1 MSVTFLPDKVS
12 VLAASHQFP
21 PQVLSN
27 TQLISALE
35 QLSGKRYA
43 KTAARIAPYL
53 GIEQR
58 HFSRS
63 IKKAVSHPTPSNS
76 DLAEQTVR
84 ALIKQ
89 SRLTLEDVD
98 YLIGHTTTPDTQLP
112 PNIAWVAEKLRYQG
126 PFMELR
132 QACTGFANALQIA
145 IPRIAMLDKPVA
157 IVGSETGS
165 VYFDYQPDFLDKS
178 QLVNYMQMGDGAGG
192 IIVAPETHQ
201 GIGTISD
208 CFTGQIGID
217 KSPGLSLDGGS
228 LSAYTQNT
236 KVRFHHNARKV
247 RENGQALFEAS
258 IQALESRG
266 HRLRDF
272 DYIIP
277 HQASG
282 HIDTMLSQALDV
294 DPAKIVNDA
303 KHWGNLGSA
312 AIWCSFSS
320 LVNNG
325 KLKPGSKVVVL
336 GAEATKYMFGGFVY
350 CHQCE
355 AQATEI
361 R

>member
-1 MSVTFLPDKVS
+1 MSVTFLPGKVS
-12 VLAASHQFP
+12 LLAASHQFP
-21 PQVLSN
+21 SQVLSN

-35 QLSGKRYA
+35 SLSGKRYA
-43 KTAARIAPYL
+43 KIAARIVPYL

-63 IKKAVSHPTPSNS
+63 IRKAVSSPAPCNS

-84 ALIKQ
+84 ALVRQ
-89 SRLTLEDVD
+89 TQLTLDD
-98 YLIGHTTTPDTQLP
+98 IDFLIGHTTTPDTQLP
-112 PNIAWVAEKLRYQG
+112 PNIAWVAEKLRYPG

-145 IPRIAMLDKPVA
+145 IPRIAMLSKPIA

-165 VYFDYQPDFLDKS
+165 VYFDYKPDFLDKS

-192 IIVAPETHQ
+192 IIVAPENRQ

-228 LSAYTQNT
+228 LSAYTHDT
-236 KVRFHHNARKV
+236 KVRFHHNASKV

-258 IQALESRG
+258 IQALKSQG
-266 HRLRDF
+266 YQLGDF

-282 HIDTMLSQALDV
+282 HIDSMLSEALDI
-294 DPAKIVNDA
+294 DATRIINDA
-303 KHWGNLGSA
+303 KYWGNLGSA
-312 AIWCSFSS
+312 AIWCSFSN
-320 LVNNG
+320 LINNG
-325 KLKPGSKVVVL
+325 KLKPGAKIAIL

-350 CHQCE
+350 THRCGCSTH
-355 AQATEI
+355 I
-361 R
+361 V